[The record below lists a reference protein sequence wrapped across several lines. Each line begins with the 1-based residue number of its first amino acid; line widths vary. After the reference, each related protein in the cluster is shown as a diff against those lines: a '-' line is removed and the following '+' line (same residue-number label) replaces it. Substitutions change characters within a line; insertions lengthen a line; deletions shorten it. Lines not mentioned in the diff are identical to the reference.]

1 MSLSPRGAS
10 AVRTGRP
17 AKAWWVMLIG
27 GILAWVSGQSWSVQ
41 RDAGEVFQ
49 IVMAFGT
56 LAAMAFPAQL
66 IAGRTGR
73 PALLAIAGA
82 IGITVPWFIN
92 LAVKHQG
99 QGVLLPTIMVL
110 IASLLLTY
118 VVARIT
124 RAAAVRWDET

>member
-1 MSLSPRGAS
+1 
-10 AVRTGRP
+10 
-17 AKAWWVMLIG
+17 MLIG

-41 RDAGEVFQ
+41 RDAGEFFQ

-99 QGVLLPTIMVL
+99 EGVLLPTTMVL
-110 IASLLLTY
+110 IASLILTY